1 MLFFI
6 LGRAVHRLRPLL
18 PDWNMPDTC
27 STAGTPHWKQP
38 HIFRRNFPTLIHHC
52 SLRTSSRGD
61 RDLLKPYCCDA
72 SRFSS
77 HSQSTSLTYSQM
89 AGHNRFSSLP
99 AEIRIMIYKEILV
112 QVNPIRFHIMAKRGV
127 RQVRHVYQ
135 FVYHNWYLKR
145 HDQPRGGRGLL
156 VVSKAISAEACATFY
171 HCNAFQFVT
180 DSRFCSTGRL
190 AWAMLE
196 HFLITIGP
204 RNVAHL
210 REIILPFLL
219 RHHGMFNNVQ
229 SWDTV
234 SFFQNY
240 AHNVSRLQA
249 CATELKFQR
258 ITLGKQDCKN
268 SHLRSMRA
276 TIRLLKENGNLASI
290 ELVCLERDVWKL
302 VRKRPKQRPSPTTS
316 TLVRLRYAQLVGS
329 LLKDMRDSMP
339 RLIMSMVMLND
350 HGGLDVIKW
359 KHRLEVIRL
368 QGWAVELINGADQRS
383 FDYFDAE
390 GVRIYWAPMLLSRSE
405 EYLSHM
411 QQVGQDVRTQNGGL

>member
-112 QVNPIRFHIMAKRGV
+112 QVNPIRFHIMAKRGHGTPGV
-127 RQVRHVYQ
+127 GDAGALS
-135 FVYHNWYLKR
+135 YHDR
-145 HDQPRGGRGLL
+145 SSQRG
-156 VVSKAISAEACATFY
+156 SS
-171 HCNAFQFVT
+171 
-180 DSRFCSTGRL
+180 SRDHPPFPFAPS
-190 AWAMLE
+190 
-196 HFLITIGP
+196 
-204 RNVAHL
+204 RNVQQCTVVGHRVVLSKL
-210 REIILPFLL
+210 R
-219 RHHGMFNNVQ
+219 
-229 SWDTV
+229 
-234 SFFQNY
+234 
-240 AHNVSRLQA
+240 A
-249 CATELKFQR
+249 QR
-258 ITLGKQDCKN
+258 IP
-268 SHLRSMRA
+268 SSSMCHGA
-276 TIRLLKENGNLASI
+276 QVPKDHS
-290 ELVCLERDVWKL
+290 WKAGL
-302 VRKRPKQRPSPTTS
+302 
-316 TLVRLRYAQLVGS
+316 LRYAQLVGS